1 MNDFRFE
8 NRELN
13 LRFLQLVFR
22 SVIDEK
28 PETIG
33 AHKAAG
39 FPTIYDFIHYDADPQ
54 SLVLSLTQ
62 LILQN
67 FAQNVEFLD

>member
-1 MNDFRFE
+1 MNEFRFT

-13 LRFLQLVFR
+13 LRFLQLVSR

-39 FPTIYDFIHYDADPQ
+39 FPTIYDFIHYNADPQ
-54 SLVLSLTQ
+54 SLKLSITQ
-62 LILQN
+62 FILQN
-67 FAQNVEFLD
+67 LVQNVEFI